1 MVFLS
6 DSKAPAA
13 SGLCEEQRLGC
24 KTPATSIVIVL
35 VSSAIGLLGI
45 IDDSARTKIKTTG
58 LKNVC
63 TSALNSVHKVCPHT
77 EQT

>member
-1 MVFLS
+1 MAFLS
-6 DSKAPAA
+6 DSRAPAA

-45 IDDSARTKIKTTG
+45 IDDSARTKTTG